1 MCGRFTQEFPEAPR
15 ALLEISALLNNWPS
29 PARYNIAP
37 TQVAGLVRA
46 GEDGLERALLRWGLV
61 PAWSKDGKMLGSTIN
76 ARLESAAEKPTFRSA
91 YRHRRCLVPMSGYYE
106 WVETASGKQPF
117 YLSAK
122 DGAPLWVA
130 GLWERWTRSETPIE
144 TFTIIT
150 RAAEGD
156 AATIHDRMPGI
167 LPAPVAAEWITGSTE
182 AATGLLL
189 AAPVPELRIVQVSRR
204 VNSARVDEASLIEP
218 VEEPEA

>member
-15 ALLEISALLNNWPS
+15 ALIEISALLNDWPL

-37 TQVAGLVRA
+37 TQQAGLIRA
-46 GEDGLERALLRWGLV
+46 GEGGLERALLRWGLV

-91 YRHRRCLVPMSGYYE
+91 YRHRRCLVPMTGYYE

-117 YLSAK
+117 YLTAL
-122 DGAPLWVA
+122 DDAPLWVA
-130 GLWERWTRSETPIE
+130 GLWERWMRADAVVES
-144 TFTIIT
+144 FTIIT
-150 RAAEGD
+150 RAAEGA

-167 LPAPVAAEWITGSTE
+167 LPASVAAEWITGATE
-182 AATGLLL
+182 AATGLLM
-189 AAPVPELRIVQVSRR
+189 AAPIPDLRVVQVSRR

-218 VEEPEA
+218 VEDSLP